1 MNQMDPM
8 FVRTRLWSLI
18 MASSYMGY
26 HLGNAWTPEDLM
38 VTMYDSTSQLL

>member
-1 MNQMDPM
+1 MNHMDPM
-8 FVRTRLWSLI
+8 FVRTRLLVSPHGLI
-18 MASSYMGY
+18 YMGY